1 MRLKSTGL
9 GKMELIGE
17 LKDIRR
23 VDDLIVFYVQTTS
36 PVRWRTTMAFQVQDL
51 RGLIFGLFRPKN
63 LWYLIKALYN
73 EYFLGLFAFI
83 ERKEEESEVF

>member
-36 PVRWRTTMAFQVQDL
+36 PVR
-51 RGLIFGLFRPKN
+51 
-63 LWYLIKALYN
+63 
-73 EYFLGLFAFI
+73 
-83 ERKEEESEVF
+83 